1 MSFTARQKVPRRLF
15 VTARFPISNSL
26 IAHFDDLKK
35 SNPNYSM
42 EIYHDEEIESYIESN
57 WGRFVLDL
65 YQCIGTEYYAAKID
79 LWRWLIIYDKGGIY
93 LDDKSGPVKTF
104 DRLIKQND
112 EFVISTWGENK
123 DLWRESHGHAGGEFA
138 NWCLISTPQHPLSK
152 LVISDI
158 LCRIVNSNGK
168 EFGKQGVLRLTGPIG
183 STTTI
188 LDNIKN
194 YSRGVRI
201 MKNSFGRKMYYN
213 ALVKTMTCSKS
224 HHPLRSGDRD
234 YRSQTTPILDLERVN
249 QVVQSKGITS
259 NDQMVDWI
267 FSDFDSNSN

>member
-1 MSFTARQKVPRRLF
+1 MAKARSQRIPKQVF
-15 VTARFPISNSL
+15 MTARFPISAVLKS
-26 IAHFDDLKK
+26 HFSELYS
-35 SNPNYSM
+35 SNPDYDFHLYDDNQVRDYISAHWGAFLLG
-42 EIYHDEEIESYIESN
+42 IYDS
-57 WGRFVLDL
+57 
-65 YQCIGTEYYAAKID
+65 IGVEYYAAKID

-123 DLWRESHGHAGGEFA
+123 DLWRESHGHAGGEFV

-201 MKNSFGRKMYYN
+201 MKNS
-213 ALVKTMTCSKS
+213 LVERCTS
-224 HHPLRSGDRD
+224 
-234 YRSQTTPILDLERVN
+234 TP
-249 QVVQSKGITS
+249 
-259 NDQMVDWI
+259 
-267 FSDFDSNSN
+267 